1 MMEQYIELYSTDNIS
16 TEWKGSIVVFE
27 FYEKNINLSK
37 DEFFRTYIFTD
48 EEEDIED
55 IFY

>member
-1 MMEQYIELYSTDNIS
+1 MNENGELYLTDNIS
-16 TEWKGSIVVFE
+16 TKWKGSIVVFE

-37 DEFFRTYIFTD
+37 DEFFRTYIFT

-55 IFY
+55 IFF